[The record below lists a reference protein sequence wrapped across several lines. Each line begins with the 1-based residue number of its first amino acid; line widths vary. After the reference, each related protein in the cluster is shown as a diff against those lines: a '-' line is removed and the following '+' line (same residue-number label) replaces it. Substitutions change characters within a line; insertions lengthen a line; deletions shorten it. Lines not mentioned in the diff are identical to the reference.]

1 MLNDRSMSI
10 ESNFFYCGALQ
21 HVHVAMLYIVTGS
34 YVNSYYSQLYC
45 TARPEEVRQRH
56 VQ

>member
-10 ESNFFYCGALQ
+10 ESNFFCCGALQ

-45 TARPEEVRQRH
+45 TAQPEEVRQRH